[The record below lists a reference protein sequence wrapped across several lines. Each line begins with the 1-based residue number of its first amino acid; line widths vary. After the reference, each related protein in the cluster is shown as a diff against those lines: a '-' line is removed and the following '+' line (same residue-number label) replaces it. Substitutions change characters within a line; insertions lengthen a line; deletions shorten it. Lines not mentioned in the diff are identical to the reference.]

1 MSGLVGGRRT
11 DAWVVRAYQEAQHS
25 DILQTFNEYVGK
37 QKMIVWP
44 GGSPDFMRAV
54 AAASAEREPALAGAI
69 PRPQDKKS
77 HDHP

>member
-1 MSGLVGGRRT
+1 MIVWLGGGRRT

-54 AAASAEREPALAGAI
+54 AAASAERERAGAGWRHSQT
-69 PRPQDKKS
+69 PGQEEP
-77 HDHP
+77 